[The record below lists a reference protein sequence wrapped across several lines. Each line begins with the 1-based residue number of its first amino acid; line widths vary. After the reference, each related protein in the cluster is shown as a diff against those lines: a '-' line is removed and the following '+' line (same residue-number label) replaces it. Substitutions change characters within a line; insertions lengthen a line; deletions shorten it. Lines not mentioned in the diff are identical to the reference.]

1 MSDGSIGVR
10 VSGDGLQRPVEVLE
24 SQTLLCMC
32 GFVWIEGVGDE

>member
-24 SQTLLCMC
+24 SQTLLCIC
-32 GFVWIEGVGDE
+32 GLVWVEVD

>member
-1 MSDGSIGVR
+1 MSDGSIDVS

-32 GFVWIEGVGDE
+32 GLVWIEGG